1 MILKKVLSLFLAA
14 FMAVTFIFA
23 EEPAEEESVEAEKSE
38 DKENEPDFTN
48 IFVPGVDFKMLQF
61 DDSEYIFTPAF
72 SFGFVRTKSEGVD
85 SCAPDLFMIQAECS
99 NAFFTKSIVPE
110 GDKIFES
117 FGISEKL
124 VWGKNSFGFS
134 FGTMGMVDDVDL
146 EYLVAGLS
154 YSRQFVKGEH
164 FSFSAGI
171 SIASGSSVKPIGVM
185 PLPVLEFNYKA
196 RYFEYTA
203 SMGALKFTVLPQAI
217 VRFNACAS
225 MTDTEINDKTLKYDC
240 AIACSPFRYTKAGD
254 LITVSAGL
262 MHDRQ
267 SFVTD
272 VDENYGMHFY
282 TAYGEI
288 DAKFITLRGG
298 YNFGGE
304 WLHKKD
310 VTGDMK
316 NGMFVSLSGKLFF

>member
-1 MILKKVLSLFLAA
+1 MNFKKFLSMIMVL

-23 EEPAEEESVEAEKSE
+23 EEPAEEELAASDESE
-38 DKENEPDFTN
+38 SQENVPDFKNTF
-48 IFVPGVDFKMLQF
+48 IPGVDFNMLQF

-72 SFGFVRTKSEGVD
+72 SFGFVRAKSEGVD
-85 SCAPDLFMIQAECS
+85 SCAPDLFMLS
-99 NAFFTKSIVPE
+99 VNSSYAFFTKSIVPE
-110 GDKIFES
+110 GDKYFNS
-117 FGISEKL
+117 FGIAEKM
-124 VWGKNSFGFS
+124 VWGKNTFGFS
-134 FGTMGMVDDVDL
+134 FGTMGMVDDVKFD
-146 EYLVAGLS
+146 YLVAGLN
-154 YSRQFVKGEH
+154 YCRQFVKTDH
-164 FSFSAGI
+164 FSFAAGI
-171 SIASGSSVKPIGVM
+171 GIMSGSSVEPIGVL
-185 PLPVLEFNYKA
+185 PLPVLEFAYKA
-196 RYFEYTA
+196 KYFESTA
-203 SMGALKFTVLPQAI
+203 SLGSVKFTVLPNAI
-217 VRFNACAS
+217 VRFNASAS